1 MVPRDRRGREF
12 EVFLQVQDDQP
23 HRHVGSVRAP
33 TPVLALEAAV
43 AVFGRRD
50 PHISVWVV
58 DRRDVHRREYDAT
71 TEAQRMVR
79 TEYRRPSY
87 FTRRLR
93 ERGFIG
99 QGVDRDG

>member
-1 MVPRDRRGREF
+1 MVTTDRLGREF
-12 EVFLQVQDDQP
+12 EVFLQVQEDQP

-33 TPVLALEAAV
+33 TPELALEAAA

-50 PHISVWVV
+50 PLVSVWIV
-58 DRRDVHRREYDAT
+58 DRRDLHRQKNDPLAEV
-71 TEAQRMVR
+71 QRMAR

>member
-1 MVPRDRRGREF
+1 MVTPDRRGREF
-12 EVFLQVQDDQP
+12 EVFLQVQEGQP

-33 TPVLALEAAV
+33 TPELALDAAV

-50 PHISVWVV
+50 LHVSVWVV
-58 DRRDVHRREYDAT
+58 DRRDLHGREYAPLA
-71 TEAQRMVR
+71 EVQRMAR